1 MNCLIVARWVV
12 YSNTSL
18 ILIVKASPMYLAC
31 RKTQAI
37 IDTKRHARFHR
48 GAEEETYTLDDVV
61 AQTIEIYKR

>member
-31 RKTQAI
+31 RKNQAFI
-37 IDTKRHARFHR
+37 YNQRHAHFHR